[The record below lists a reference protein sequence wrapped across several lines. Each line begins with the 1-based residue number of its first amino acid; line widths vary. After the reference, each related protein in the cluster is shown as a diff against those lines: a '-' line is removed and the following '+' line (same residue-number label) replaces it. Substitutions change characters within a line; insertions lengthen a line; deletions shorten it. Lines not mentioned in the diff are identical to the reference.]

1 MPLPTGAV
9 SWEDGKGT
17 KRCMA
22 TAAPNINN
30 EIIKGISRFFMR
42 HFFSDDVSLVRS
54 LTSHTV
60 VFDSFSCCINSRWPL
75 LVSRDSRARRNLVL
89 SASKRLR

>member
-9 SWEDGKGT
+9 SLEDGKGT

-42 HFFSDDVSLVRS
+42 DFFSDGVSMVRS

-60 VFDSFSCCINSRWPL
+60 VFNFVKI
-75 LVSRDSRARRNLVL
+75 
-89 SASKRLR
+89 